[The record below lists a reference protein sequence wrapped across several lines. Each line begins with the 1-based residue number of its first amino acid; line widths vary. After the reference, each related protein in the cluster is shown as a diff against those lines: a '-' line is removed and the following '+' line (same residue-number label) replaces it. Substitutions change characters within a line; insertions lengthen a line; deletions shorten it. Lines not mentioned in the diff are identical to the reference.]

1 MKFPSLSSIL
11 LGNQYV
17 SIEHFSSNGE
27 EMIAVLLVENK
38 KEELR
43 IVKKDK
49 IHYNG
54 IIPEKWD
61 KKFPFI
67 LTVNTNQVIQKE
79 VAGIDLADEKLLHK
93 AFPNTNWDEFYSQ
106 IWRLQ
111 TKSII
116 AISRKT
122 YIEKLLKEY
131 AKQGIII
138 AGINLGICSLSE
150 IILYTE
156 KDTLGT
162 NHQTVSW
169 NEDNPIITS
178 TSENLMLNYQINGLS
193 IQHSHIVAFSA
204 ILGFLVQNSKNTG
217 NSIELSQQQ
226 YNNYLQHSFFSK
238 GVKVMV
244 GIVLAILLINF
255 FVFSHYYNLSQEKDV
270 NLILNKSSLEKISK
284 TKQRILSKE
293 QKLKT
298 VMAGIQ
304 SQSTAILNEI
314 TQSVPNSVLLSELVY
329 QPIEKKIKPEE
340 AIASTAKVITV
351 SGTTVNNQDFT
362 QWIET
367 IEQLE
372 WIDKVVIT
380 HFGKNES
387 NQTEFAFKLTLR

>member
-17 SIEHFSSNGE
+17 SIEHFSSSGE

-54 IIPEKWD
+54 TIPEKWD
-61 KKFPFI
+61 RKLPFI

-79 VAGIDLADEKLLHK
+79 VASIDLADEKLLHK
-93 AFPNTNWDEFYSQ
+93 AFPNTNWDEFYFQ

-122 YIEKLLKEY
+122 YIEQLLDVY
-131 AKQGIII
+131 TKQGITL
-138 AGINLGICSLSE
+138 AGINLGVCSLSE
-150 IILYTE
+150 IIPYTE
-156 KDTLGT
+156 KDTLET

-193 IQHSHIVAFSA
+193 IQNNHIVAFSA
-204 ILGFLVQNSKNTG
+204 ILGFLVQNIKNTG

-255 FVFSHYYNLSQEKDV
+255 FVFSHYYNLSQETDV
-270 NLILNKSSLEKISK
+270 NLILNKSSLEEISK

-298 VMAGIQ
+298 VIAGTQ

-314 TQSVPNSVLLSELVY
+314 TQSVPTSVLLSELVY
-329 QPIEKKIKPEE
+329 QPLEKKIKPEE

-367 IEQLE
+367 IEQLK

>member
-17 SIEHFSSNGE
+17 SIEHFSSSGE

-54 IIPEKWD
+54 TIPEKWD
-61 KKFPFI
+61 KKLPFI

-79 VAGIDLADEKLLHK
+79 VAGIDLVDEKLLHK
-93 AFPNTNWDEFYSQ
+93 AFPNTNWQEFYFQ

-111 TKSII
+111 NKSII

-122 YIEKLLKEY
+122 YIEQLLDEY
-131 AKQGIII
+131 VKQGITL
-138 AGINLGICSLSE
+138 AGINLGVCSLSE
-150 IILYTE
+150 IIPYTE
-156 KDTLGT
+156 KDIFTT

-193 IQHSHIVAFSA
+193 IQNNHIVAFSA

-217 NSIELSQQQ
+217 NSIELNQQQ

-255 FVFSHYYNLSQEKDV
+255 FVFSHYYNLSQETDV
-270 NLILNKSSLEKISK
+270 NLMLNKSSLEEISE

-298 VMAGIQ
+298 VMAGTQ
-304 SQSTAILNEI
+304 SQSTAMLNEI
-314 TQSVPNSVLLSELVY
+314 TQSVPTSVLLSELVY
-329 QPIEKKIKPEE
+329 QPLEKKIKPEE
-340 AIASTAKVITV
+340 AIASIAKVITV
-351 SGTTVNNQDFT
+351 SGTTVNNRDFT
-362 QWIET
+362 VWIEG
-367 IEQLE
+367 IEKLN
-372 WIDKVVIT
+372 WINEVVIT
-380 HFGKNES
+380 HFGKNDANET
-387 NQTEFAFKLTLR
+387 QFAIKLTLK